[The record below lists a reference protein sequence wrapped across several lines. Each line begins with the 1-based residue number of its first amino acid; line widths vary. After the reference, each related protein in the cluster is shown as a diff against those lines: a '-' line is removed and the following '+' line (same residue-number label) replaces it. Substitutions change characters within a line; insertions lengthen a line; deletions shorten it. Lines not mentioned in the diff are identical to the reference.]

1 MSRQPLCLLCV
12 TDRSKLCDMS
22 LAADG
27 TRSES
32 EDMPFVPPSYTPTRS
47 SMIPMPDVIR
57 RLFALFP
64 LRVWPAAQAV
74 SDREVVKMPKDKAEL
89 YVIPARATEKNSWA
103 SADPICLRWQM
114 EFVFRQVPVH
124 CEPIYHAYWSPDHSV
139 PFALFRSSSKQSGED
154 LPDTLLLS
162 ESNLLRYMDH
172 HYPLARPELDE
183 KSVWPEGAEDEVPIW
198 KNLLERRVMAGV
210 LLSCI
215 RSGVY
220 TPPPSSKP
228 FLRRWFAPLFPG
240 ESSPDEIAFARLACI
255 SSAGASPASLAAVY
269 GRDYLADAKNPL
281 TLVPGYSVDWVGF
294 LSGTSSHTAS
304 DGAED
309 AGFVPSQLRVDQDAI
324 RRDAAEGLEA
334 VAVRLASDVN
344 VSTGEGWLL
353 GAKRATSL
361 DCLLFAILHTLDTL
375 PLDEVRMLRNVMDR
389 HSCLG
394 AYYRRLHS
402 YLP

>member
-1 MSRQPLCLLCV
+1 
-12 TDRSKLCDMS
+12 
-22 LAADG
+22 
-27 TRSES
+27 
-32 EDMPFVPPSYTPTRS
+32 
-47 SMIPMPDVIR
+47 
-57 RLFALFP
+57 
-64 LRVWPAAQAV
+64 
-74 SDREVVKMPKDKAEL
+74 
-89 YVIPARATEKNSWA
+89 
-103 SADPICLRWQM
+103 
-114 EFVFRQVPVH
+114 
-124 CEPIYHAYWSPDHSV
+124 
-139 PFALFRSSSKQSGED
+139 
-154 LPDTLLLS
+154 
-162 ESNLLRYMDH
+162 MDH
-172 HYPLARPELDE
+172 HHPLARPELDE

-240 ESSPDEIAFARLACI
+240 ESSPDEVAFARLACI

-281 TLVPGYSVDWVGF
+281 TP
-294 LSGTSSHTAS
+294 S
-304 DGAED
+304 DAAED

-375 PLDEVRMLRNVMDR
+375 PLDEARMLRNVMDR